1 VSKKRGSHP
10 ASSTTRAAPKNT
22 ISNYQRMAAE
32 RAAYIHPLD
41 RVAAWIGRRSRL
53 TRTIMCALIALVFTI
68 TMTILIYG
76 TFFSLDPRR
85 LQIGPLNVNNLP
97 FFTFILLAII
107 GYTFYW
113 AGWRVMI
120 GFDMEDKP
128 LQPGRPAALWLIL
141 GILTFLFMA
150 VASIIVAVQAA
161 Q

>member
-120 GFDMEDKP
+120 GFDMEAS
-128 LQPGRPAALWLIL
+128 GSALADSGHSHVFIHGGCQHHRRGAGGTVRLY
-141 GILTFLFMA
+141 
-150 VASIIVAVQAA
+150 
-161 Q
+161 